1 MGLTSF
7 SLNGKVALVTGGSRG
22 IGKSIALELAASGAT
37 VAITYASSTAAADE
51 VVKTIHD
58 NGGKAIA
65 YQADAVNN
73 ARAIE
78 VIEDIVKQFGS
89 LDILV
94 NNAGI
99 TQDNL
104 ILRMTEEQWDAVI
117 QTNLKSVFNY
127 SKAAIRPMMKQR
139 KGSIINI
146 SSIIGITGN
155 AGQTN
160 YAASKAGMIAFSK
173 SLAKELASRNVR
185 VNSVAPGYITT
196 DMTGKLDEKILE
208 GIKAATPLGRAGDP
222 ADVAN
227 AVIFLASDASAFVT
241 GETIKVDGGM
251 AI

>member
-1 MGLTSF
+1 MSAFNLKD
-7 SLNGKVALVTGGSRG
+7 KVALVTGGSRG
-22 IGKSIALELAASGAT
+22 IGKSIAMELAKAGAHVVFTYSSST
-37 VAITYASSTAAADE
+37 VAAENVAKEIQALG
-51 VVKTIHD
+51 VKS
-58 NGGKAIA
+58 IA
-65 YQADAVNN
+65 FQADAVNT
-73 ARAIE
+73 ARAVE
-78 VIEDIVKQFGS
+78 VVEAVVKEFGQ

-104 ILRMTEEQWDAVI
+104 LLRMSEEQWDSVI
-117 QTNLKSVFNY
+117 QTNLKSVYNY
-127 SKAAIRPMMKQR
+127 SKAAIKPMMRQR

-146 SSIIGITGN
+146 ASIIGITGN
-155 AGQTN
+155 AGQAN

-208 GIKAATPLGRAGDP
+208 SIKSATPLGRAGNP
-222 ADVAN
+222 EDVAN
-227 AVIFLASDASAFVT
+227 AVIFLASDASAFIT

>member
-1 MGLTSF
+1 MIQFNLTE
-7 SLNGKVALVTGGSRG
+7 KVALVTGGSRG
-22 IGKSIALELAASGAT
+22 IGKSIALELAQAGANII
-37 VAITYASSTAAADE
+37 ITYANSHQGAQAVVDQITTFGVKALALQADAADLTRANEVLDE
-51 VVKTIHD
+51 VVKVF
-58 NGGKAIA
+58 GKI
-65 YQADAVNN
+65 
-73 ARAIE
+73 
-78 VIEDIVKQFGS
+78 
-89 LDILV
+89 DILV

-104 ILRMTEEQWDAVI
+104 LLRMTEEQWDSVI
-117 QTNLKSVFNY
+117 RTNLKSVFNY

-173 SLAKELASRNVR
+173 SLAKEIASRNIR
-185 VNSVAPGYITT
+185 VNSIAPGYITT
-196 DMTGKLDEKILE
+196 DMTDKLDEKTLE
-208 GIKAATPLGRAGDP
+208 SIKSATPLGRAGLPEDI
-222 ADVAN
+222 AA
-227 AVIFLASDASAFVT
+227 AVIFLASDASSFIT

>member
-1 MGLTSF
+1 MIQFNLTD
-7 SLNGKVALVTGGSRG
+7 KVALVTGGSRG
-22 IGKSIALELAASGAT
+22 IGKSIALELAKAGAN
-37 VAITYASSTAAADE
+37 VVITYANSHQGAQAVVDEINTFGVKALALQADAADLKRANEVLEE
-51 VVKTIHD
+51 VVKVF
-58 NGGKAIA
+58 GKI
-65 YQADAVNN
+65 
-73 ARAIE
+73 
-78 VIEDIVKQFGS
+78 
-89 LDILV
+89 DILV

-104 ILRMTEEQWDAVI
+104 LLRMSEEQWDSVI

-173 SLAKELASRNVR
+173 SLAKEIASRNIR
-185 VNSVAPGYITT
+185 VNSIAPGYITT
-196 DMTGKLDEKILE
+196 DMTDKLDEKTLE
-208 GIKAATPLGRAGDP
+208 SIKSATPLNRAGLPEDI
-222 ADVAN
+222 AAV
-227 AVIFLASDASAFVT
+227 VIFLASDASSFIK
-241 GETIKVDGGM
+241 GETIKVDVGM

>member
-1 MGLTSF
+1 MIQFNLAQ
-7 SLNGKVALVTGGSRG
+7 KVALVTGGSRG
-22 IGKSIALELAASGAT
+22 IGKSIALELAQAGAN
-37 VAITYASSTAAADE
+37 VVITFANSHKGAQSVVDEINSFGVKALALQADAADFARSNEVLDE
-51 VVKTIHD
+51 VVKTF
-58 NGGKAIA
+58 GKI
-65 YQADAVNN
+65 
-73 ARAIE
+73 
-78 VIEDIVKQFGS
+78 
-89 LDILV
+89 DILV

-104 ILRMTEEQWDAVI
+104 LLRMSEDQWDNVI

-173 SLAKELASRNVR
+173 SLAREIASRNIR
-185 VNSVAPGYITT
+185 VNSIAPGYITT
-196 DMTGKLDEKILE
+196 DMTDKLDEKTLE
-208 GIKAATPLGRAGDP
+208 SIKSATPLSRAGLPEDI
-222 ADVAN
+222 AA
-227 AVIFLASDASAFVT
+227 AVIFLASDASSFIT
-241 GETIKVDGGM
+241 GETIKVDGGI

>member
-1 MGLTSF
+1 MNAFNLT
-7 SLNGKVALVTGGSRG
+7 GKVALVTGGSRG
-22 IGKSIALELAASGAT
+22 IGKSIVFELAKAGAH
-37 VAITYASSTAAADE
+37 VAFTYASSTAAADQ
-51 VVKTIHD
+51 VVKEIQEL
-58 NGGKAIA
+58 GVKSVA
-65 YQADAVNN
+65 YQADAVNT
-73 ARAIE
+73 ARSVE
-78 VIEDIVKQFGS
+78 VIDDIVKQFGQ

-104 ILRMTEEQWDAVI
+104 ILRMTEEQWDSVI

-127 SKAAIRPMMKQR
+127 SKAAIRPMMRQR

-196 DMTGKLDEKILE
+196 DMTGKLDEKTLE
-208 GIKAATPLGRAGDP
+208 SIKSATPLGRAGDP
-222 ADVAN
+222 SDVAN
-227 AVIFLASDASAFVT
+227 AVIFLASDASAFIT

>member
-22 IGKSIALELAASGAT
+22 IGKAIALELAVSGAT
-37 VAITYASSTAAADE
+37 VAITFASSSAAADE
-51 VVKTIHD
+51 VVKMIQD
-58 NGGKAIA
+58 NGGKAVA
-65 YQADAVNN
+65 YQADAINN
-73 ARAIE
+73 ARAVE

-227 AVIFLASDASAFVT
+227 AVIFLASDASAFIT

>member
-7 SLNGKVALVTGGSRG
+7 SLDGKVALVTGGSRG
-22 IGKSIALELAASGAT
+22 IGKSIALELAASGAK
-37 VAITYASSTAAADE
+37 VAITYANSTAAADE
-51 VVKTIHD
+51 VVKSIQD
-58 NGGKAIA
+58 KGGIAIA
-65 YQADAVNN
+65 YQADATNN
-73 ARAIE
+73 ARAVE

-127 SKAAIRPMMKQR
+127 SKAAVRPMMKQR

-173 SLAKELASRNVR
+173 SLAKELASRNIR

-208 GIKAATPLGRAGDP
+208 GIKAATPLGRAGEP
-222 ADVAN
+222 VDVAN
-227 AVIFLASDASAFVT
+227 AVIFLASDASAFIT
-241 GETIKVDGGM
+241 GEIIKVDGGM

>member
-1 MGLTSF
+1 MIQFNLTD
-7 SLNGKVALVTGGSRG
+7 KVALVTGGSRG
-22 IGKSIALELAASGAT
+22 IGKSIALELAKAGAN
-37 VAITYASSTAAADE
+37 VVITYANSHQGAQAVVDEINTFGVKALALQADAADLKRANEVLEE
-51 VVKTIHD
+51 VVKVF
-58 NGGKAIA
+58 GKI
-65 YQADAVNN
+65 
-73 ARAIE
+73 
-78 VIEDIVKQFGS
+78 
-89 LDILV
+89 DILV

-104 ILRMTEEQWDAVI
+104 LLRMSEEQWDSVI

-173 SLAKELASRNVR
+173 SLAKEIASRNIR
-185 VNSVAPGYITT
+185 VNSIAPGYITT
-196 DMTGKLDEKILE
+196 DMTDKLDEKTLE
-208 GIKAATPLGRAGDP
+208 SIKSATPLNRAGLPEDI
-222 ADVAN
+222 AAV
-227 AVIFLASDASAFVT
+227 VIFLASDASSFIT

>member
-51 VVKTIHD
+51 VVKTIQD

-227 AVIFLASDASAFVT
+227 AVIFLASDASAFIT